1 MSAAACMKRF
11 CTAGNKEPNEDAIWL
26 MDLFSQID
34 KNGNVKIFAAYKITF
49 EGTDAKQD
57 KNRMSP
63 KIINVEFIPDKGETC
78 RT

>member
-34 KNGNVKIFAAYKITF
+34 KNGNVKIFAAYKITLR
-49 EGTDAKQD
+49 ELMQ
-57 KNRMSP
+57 S
-63 KIINVEFIPDKGETC
+63 
-78 RT
+78 RTKTE